1 MSVDSVQLVF
11 TAFISF
17 AITALLGF
25 WLIPL
30 LRRLKYG
37 QTIKEVGPT
46 WHKNKEGTPTMG
58 GLMFIIG
65 LSVSVIIAFFLFNGS
80 NEMDATN
87 NVGITHLFSGLVMA
101 LAYGLL
107 GFIDDYVKV
116 SKKRNLGLTAWQKTA
131 VQILIAA
138 FYLLSIYMGGDRSTI
153 IIFPFFGQVD
163 FGLLYYPV
171 MVLGIYT
178 MVNAVN
184 ITDGIDGLCSTVT
197 FIVAIAFLI
206 ICGLLGQNNM
216 ALLSVALA
224 GSCVGFLIWNFH
236 PAKVFMGDT
245 GSMFLGGV
253 IVAIAFGVGMP
264 VLLVFVGIAYIIDIF
279 TVLIQ
284 MISFKLTGKRVF
296 KMSPIHHSFE
306 ISGYSEVQIVM
317 LFSLI
322 ALVGCTVA
330 VLGVHLL

>member
-1 MSVDSVQLVF
+1 
-11 TAFISF
+11 
-17 AITALLGF
+17 
-25 WLIPL
+25 
-30 LRRLKYG
+30 
-37 QTIKEVGPT
+37 
-46 WHKNKEGTPTMG
+46 
-58 GLMFIIG
+58 
-65 LSVSVIIAFFLFNGS
+65 
-80 NEMDATN
+80 
-87 NVGITHLFSGLVMA
+87 
-101 LAYGLL
+101 
-107 GFIDDYVKV
+107 
-116 SKKRNLGLTAWQKTA
+116 
-131 VQILIAA
+131 
-138 FYLLSIYMGGDRSTI
+138 
-153 IIFPFFGQVD
+153 
-163 FGLLYYPV
+163 V

-264 VLLVFVGIAYIIDIF
+264 VLLVFVGIAYIIDIL